1 MTILFNAIFSSIA
14 LGHIFVD
21 MLGAQRS
28 VIFTYIGAQL
38 GLSNTA
44 LGGLTLAYIWTQS
57 ISQPF
62 FGWLSDRRG
71 ARWLAAG
78 GVLWMGTFFALALL
92 LPGYYALAALI
103 IASLGSAAFH
113 PAGAAEATK
122 IGETHFAGRET
133 TAASY
138 FFLFGQGAYAL
149 GPIIG
154 GPLLDRFGLSGLLLL
169 ALTGFPIGVNSAF
182 RLRSL
187 VNLPPKIIKGEKVQN
202 IQLLVGKPYLI
213 TLATTIALQAW
224 VEQTMNTFIPKY
236 LSDIG
241 QTATIYGV
249 VTGLYMIG
257 AALGNVAG
265 GMLADRFGKR
275 NVISGA
281 LLLATLPLF
290 AISQLEW
297 SSWWYLVVPLAG
309 ALNGSTHPILVVL
322 AQKTLKGGRA
332 LASGLVLGF
341 KFAAGALGMFISG
354 ILADAFGFSFIF
366 GMTAVL
372 ALAGALV
379 IRTLSPLPSS
389 PASGGGAP

>member
-21 MLGAQRS
+21 LLGSQRA
-28 VIFTYIGAQL
+28 VIFTFIGAQL
-38 GLSNTA
+38 GISNTA
-44 LGGLTLAYIWTQS
+44 LGALSMAYVWTQS

-71 ARWLAAG
+71 ARWLATG
-78 GVLWMGTFFALALL
+78 GVLWMTIFFSLALI
-92 LPGYYALAALI
+92 LPGYYALGSMI

-122 IGETHFAGRET
+122 IGETHFSGRET

-138 FFLFGQGAYAL
+138 FFLFGQAAYAF
-149 GPIIG
+149 GPMIG
-154 GPLLDRFGLSGLLLL
+154 GPLLDRFGLLGLLMLSLL
-169 ALTGFPIGVNSAF
+169 GIPIALNSAF

-187 VNLPPKIIKGEKVQN
+187 VNHQPKDLAATRKPS
-202 IQLLVGKPYLI
+202 IQLIVGKSFII
-213 TLATTIALQAW
+213 TLATTIAFQAW
-224 VEQTMNTFIPKY
+224 VQQTMNTFIPKY
-236 LSDIG
+236 LSDFG
-241 QTATIYGV
+241 QTATVYGII
-249 VTGLYMIG
+249 TGLYMVG
-257 AALGNVAG
+257 GALGNVAG

-275 NVISGA
+275 NVITVA

-290 AISQLEW
+290 TISRIGWTPWLYAI
-297 SSWWYLVVPLAG
+297 VPLAG
-309 ALNGSTHPILVVL
+309 ALNGSVHPILVVL
-322 AQKTLKGGRA
+322 AQKTIQGGRG

-354 ILADAFGFSFIF
+354 ILADFFGFSFIF

-372 ALAGALV
+372 ALSAALI
-379 IRTLSPLPSS
+379 IRTLKETQSLQS
-389 PASGGGAP
+389 